1 MTDKPKLPEK
11 IDIKELGYSV
21 CLDCGKK
28 YSTRKKTMSV
38 IGIWT
43 DDCTI
48 CGKEGVAC
56 AAAGHDFG
64 IYKMPKLEVL
74 EKKE

>member
-1 MTDKPKLPEK
+1 MKT
-11 IDIKELGYSV
+11 KELGYSV

-28 YSTRKKTMSV
+28 FGSSRKTV
-38 IGIWT
+38 FGVWV

-48 CGKEGVAC
+48 CRKKGVAC
-56 AAAGHDFG
+56 AAAGHDFS

-74 EKKE
+74 ENKGSG